1 AAAVAVIVGYELEHQ
16 FGHSHSDLGKAL
28 GAAVGQMA
36 KGSLGLALN
45 QAVDTEK
52 KKKPP
57 YQGDELGDDPTKC
70 PGEGFEWKGKGAPG
84 SREGSWV
91 KGKGTTKEILHPD
104 LNHPP
109 PKQPHWDYSGPDW
122 KEGVRLNIDGTWE
135 VKK

>member
-52 KKKPP
+52 KKKPVRTDP
-57 YQGDELGDDPTKC
+57 KDLTEQLTLEEAKSKPRIEEDEIMPGKIRDPNYPK
-70 PGEGFEWKGKGAPG
+70 EEWKKMEHIHEKP
-84 SREGSWV
+84 
-91 KGKGTTKEILHPD
+91 
-104 LNHPP
+104 
-109 PKQPHWDYSGPDW
+109 
-122 KEGVRLNIDGTWE
+122 DGTCVDIHYWE
-135 VKK
+135 NRLTGEKKEFKFKNN